1 MRSTSQALTVAGI
14 DVATGPSILENGSH
28 SHGLYSEAGYVVRQ
42 TQRDGV
48 WLWRQPAD
56 ADGINRGPCGED
68 VAVFEGPF
76 AFAKAGDAAVAIS
89 TSLGNHALVDR
100 VYACG
105 CRS

>member
-14 DVATGPSILENGSH
+14 DVATAPSILENGSH

-48 WLWRQPAD
+48 WLWHQPAD
-56 ADGINRGPCGED
+56 ADGINRGPCGQD
-68 VAVFEGPF
+68 VAASESYSR
-76 AFAKAGDAAVAIS
+76 AMSMAHALR
-89 TSLGNHALVDR
+89 LGNGSYAVVDR
-100 VYACG
+100 VYVCG